1 MPSYFHSVRNTPT
14 ETNASFDAR
23 PGARKR
29 ASCGDCSAPPNL
41 PPHWWPTYRDMEMH
55 LYKMMAG
62 QLQSA
67 EQQVALRPA
76 RARSPSAKSFA
87 FPRIIDV
94 LPRIETPARR
104 SLHSR
109 QRSRSVGRWPSFNDI
124 RRLHAGR
131 SGHECGLADNGR
143 RVGSEPGTSLADAG
157 SYMQVQRY
165 PGQSPSAD
173 PPAPPPS
180 VVEDSLVADQFVVI
194 PCGAAEDEFADDRRE
209 FFITATKDE
218 TPSARQCEG
227 QSMQT
232 ALVEASGT
240 ETTALE
246 RYSMVELSK
255 RYVPHMYARIP
266 SGKVAAYQ
274 QRAAFNPYRPVR
286 VRHHET
292 ASPSVRFAYAKTT
305 TPWSPISTMLL
316 EHSIASARGERR
328 DGVVYTTHS
337 LTPGST

>member
-1 MPSYFHSVRNTPT
+1 
-14 ETNASFDAR
+14 
-23 PGARKR
+23 
-29 ASCGDCSAPPNL
+29 
-41 PPHWWPTYRDMEMH
+41 
-55 LYKMMAG
+55 
-62 QLQSA
+62 
-67 EQQVALRPA
+67 
-76 RARSPSAKSFA
+76 
-87 FPRIIDV
+87 
-94 LPRIETPARR
+94 
-104 SLHSR
+104 
-109 QRSRSVGRWPSFNDI
+109 
-124 RRLHAGR
+124 
-131 SGHECGLADNGR
+131 
-143 RVGSEPGTSLADAG
+143 
-157 SYMQVQRY
+157 MQVQRY
-165 PGQSPSAD
+165 PGQPSSAD

-180 VVEDSLVADQFVVI
+180 VAEDSLVADQFVVI
-194 PCGAAEDEFADDRRE
+194 PCGAAEDEFAEDKRE

-240 ETTALE
+240 EATALG
-246 RYSMVELSK
+246 RCSMVELSK

-286 VRHHET
+286 VRHHDT
-292 ASPSVRFAYAKTT
+292 ASPSVRFAYAKTS

-316 EHSIASARGERR
+316 EHSIASSRGERR